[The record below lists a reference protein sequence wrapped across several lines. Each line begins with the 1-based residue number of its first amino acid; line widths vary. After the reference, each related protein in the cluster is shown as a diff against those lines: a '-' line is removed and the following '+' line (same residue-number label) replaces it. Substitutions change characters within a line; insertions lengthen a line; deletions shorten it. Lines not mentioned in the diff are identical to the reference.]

1 MASDFHPPALH
12 KSKNLGQWL
21 LLGVVLLTLGVVMAG
36 GQWRD
41 YVAASDAERAQ
52 LRTQVR
58 VLDESLTAQIQSAD
72 AALRT
77 MLQSM
82 VRWRG
87 PNGYLPFAHEHLQRV
102 AHMMPGT
109 RTFAVTDSNGICQL
123 SNRTELLGQDF
134 SSRDYFKQA
143 AADKTGALLHI
154 APPFQSVLNVWSVTL
169 SRTIV
174 RPNGEFG
181 GVVTATLSPVYFEA
195 LMKNLQYAPDLRT
208 TLVHDQGQVYVTSLP
223 NLPFQQGNRLTTRS
237 FLNDHLAS
245 NLPESDVVGP
255 GVSGKPTMAVTRTV
269 NLQGLHATHS
279 FVAVASRETSAI
291 YASWRAMCIALVS
304 IWLAMAALS
313 SWGLLRHQRSG
324 TRLAAKVAAARQA
337 LRLSHQRFEQL
348 AQTIPCMLFHFDVT
362 DQNHPGL
369 TYVGPYSQTLLGVA
383 PEVLMAD
390 YTLLF
395 RMVHPEDRA
404 GLITVF
410 QDAISKRQDYDHE
423 FRLTTDTGEQ
433 RWLKTTAT
441 SVALQNNPD
450 VTHLSGFLFDI
461 TENKTRQLQLK
472 QMAYQDPLTQADNRR
487 SFMEKLKNELARVER
502 YGEEAALLMLDIDF
516 FKRVNDT
523 YGHVVGDTVLK
534 HLVAVLYEGLR
545 GVDSLGR
552 LGGEEFAVLLPGTSL
567 EAAVQLAERLR
578 LAVQASP
585 ALQAGQTVP
594 FTISLGVASITADVT
609 DVKTALHLADKA
621 MYRAKQTG
629 RNRVCTADEAPP
641 TTLQGSL
648 D

>member
-1 MASDFHPPALH
+1 M
-12 KSKNLGQWL
+12 
-21 LLGVVLLTLGVVMAG
+21 
-36 GQWRD
+36 
-41 YVAASDAERAQ
+41 
-52 LRTQVR
+52 
-58 VLDESLTAQIQSAD
+58 
-72 AALRT
+72 
-77 MLQSM
+77 
-82 VRWRG
+82 
-87 PNGYLPFAHEHLQRV
+87 
-102 AHMMPGT
+102 
-109 RTFAVTDSNGICQL
+109 
-123 SNRTELLGQDF
+123 
-134 SSRDYFKQA
+134 
-143 AADKTGALLHI
+143 
-154 APPFQSVLNVWSVTL
+154 
-169 SRTIV
+169 
-174 RPNGEFG
+174 
-181 GVVTATLSPVYFEA
+181 
-195 LMKNLQYAPDLRT
+195 
-208 TLVHDQGQVYVTSLP
+208 
-223 NLPFQQGNRLTTRS
+223 
-237 FLNDHLAS
+237 
-245 NLPESDVVGP
+245 
-255 GVSGKPTMAVTRTV
+255 
-269 NLQGLHATHS
+269 
-279 FVAVASRETSAI
+279 
-291 YASWRAMCIALVS
+291 
-304 IWLAMAALS
+304 
-313 SWGLLRHQRSG
+313 
-324 TRLAAKVAAARQA
+324 
-337 LRLSHQRFEQL
+337 
-348 AQTIPCMLFHFDVT
+348 
-362 DQNHPGL
+362 
-369 TYVGPYSQTLLGVA
+369 A

-487 SFMEKLKNELARVER
+487 IFMEKLKNELARVER

-552 LGGEEFAVLLPGTSL
+552 LGGEEFAVLLPGTSH